1 LDGPGA
7 ALDER
12 VDETRDRIRRAR
24 RRQLHHL
31 QQKSLAVSVVP
42 VLLSHAAMKQPTIRL
57 VFTIAIIT
65 SLGVFTISGDAAPQ
79 DAAEPRVPRV
89 SRPGAPAPIVGGIRP
104 PVLGSSG
111 GVSAGHPL
119 TSAAALEILLKG
131 GNAFDAGVASVL
143 VGGVIEQDLYSLGG
157 ESLILVYPVKE
168 AKVTSVV
175 GQGWA
180 PKGATLEYYQSKGKK
195 LEEDGL
201 NPAVIPGALAGALT
215 VLEKWG
221 TMSFE
226 QVSARA
232 ISYAEGGFPLR
243 PRTLATIQRNLE
255 FFKSWPDNQKY
266 WLKPDGSMYAAGE
279 TIKLPTLADT
289 LKKMVEAE
297 RKAKRKGRAAAIV
310 AARDR
315 FYKGDIA
322 DRMVAFLQK
331 HDAPFEK
338 SDFAEFFAKVEEP
351 TSTTYKGYTVYK
363 QSFGSQGPSLLQTL
377 NILENFDLRAM
388 GHNSPDYIHTLI
400 EAMKLSYADR
410 DTYYAD
416 PAFVQIPGEGLLS
429 KAYAKERAAQIDM
442 RNASKQLIAGD
453 PLKYDTHVK
462 SWPFWVARAEVDSS
476 AELTPM
482 PLLLASAGIPK
493 DTTHMSVID
502 KDGNMF
508 DTTSSGG
515 WISGAVVLGDTGIPM
530 STRGEQ
536 FWLDETRANQL
547 RPRARPRYTLT
558 PSLVLKDGKPF
569 MALGTPGG
577 DNQEQTIL
585 QAFLD
590 VVEFWEDWYPN
601 LHTAFAWPRVQT
613 MHFYGSVAPHR
624 PGFNRMNAEAPIPK
638 EVQDELKARGHSISQ
653 VNQYGVSGC
662 ATAVMIDPATGNRF
676 AAADA
681 RRDCYALAY

>member
-1 LDGPGA
+1 MKRLSLRLALVLGLATSLD
-7 ALDER
+7 
-12 VDETRDRIRRAR
+12 
-24 RRQLHHL
+24 
-31 QQKSLAVSVVP
+31 
-42 VLLSHAAMKQPTIRL
+42 VLTIRG
-57 VFTIAIIT
+57 A
-65 SLGVFTISGDAAPQ
+65 AAPQ
-79 DAAEPRVPRV
+79 DAAEPRQARQAK
-89 SRPGAPAPIVGGIRP
+89 PGAPAPIIGGTRP

-111 GVSAGHPL
+111 GVSAGHSL
-119 TSAAALEILLKG
+119 TSAAGLEILLKG
-131 GNAFDAGVASVL
+131 GNAFDAGVATVL

-180 PKGATLEYYQSKGKK
+180 PKGATLEYYKSKNKK

-226 QVSARA
+226 QVAARA
-232 ISYAEGGFPLR
+232 IEYAENGFPMR
-243 PRTLATIQRNLE
+243 PRTAATIQRNLE

-266 WLKPDGSMYAAGE
+266 WLKADGTMYLPGE

-297 RKAKRKGRAAAIV
+297 KKQGRKNRAAGVV

-322 DRMVAFLQK
+322 ETMVAFLQK
-331 HDAPFEK
+331 HGAPFDK

-351 TSTTYKGYTVYK
+351 SSTTYKGYTVYK
-363 QSFGSQGPSLLQTL
+363 QGFNSQGPSLLQTL
-377 NILENFDLRAM
+377 NILENFDLRGM
-388 GHNSPDYIHTLI
+388 GHDSADYIHTVI

-410 DTYYAD
+410 DTYYGD
-416 PAFVQIPGEGLLS
+416 QAFIQTPREGLLS
-429 KAYAKERAAQIDM
+429 KAYAKERAALIDPGKAI
-442 RNASKQLIAGD
+442 R
-453 PLKYDTHVK
+453 THVAGNPLPFDSQVK
-462 SWPFWVARAEVDSS
+462 AWPFWTANAVADQLALE
-476 AELTPM
+476 TPM

-493 DTTHMSVID
+493 DTTHIAIID

-508 DTTSSGG
+508 DSTPSGG
-515 WISGAVVLGDTGIPM
+515 WIGGAVILADTGIAM
-530 STRGEQ
+530 SVRGEQ
-536 FWLDETRANQL
+536 FWLDETKANQL

-558 PSLVLKDGKPF
+558 PSLFLKDGKPF

-585 QAFLD
+585 QAFLN
-590 VVEFWEDWYPN
+590 VVEFWDDWYPN
-601 LHTAFAWPRVQT
+601 LHTAFAWPRFQT
-613 MHFYGSVAPHR
+613 MHFYGSVWPHR
-624 PGFNRMNAEAPIPK
+624 AGFNRMNVEVPIPK
-638 EVQDELKARGHSISQ
+638 TVFDDLKARGHDISE
-653 VNQYGVSGC
+653 VRQYGVSGC
-662 ATAVMIDPATGNRF
+662 ATGVIIDPTSGNRL
-676 AAADA
+676 AGADA
-681 RRDCYALAY
+681 RRDCYAMGY